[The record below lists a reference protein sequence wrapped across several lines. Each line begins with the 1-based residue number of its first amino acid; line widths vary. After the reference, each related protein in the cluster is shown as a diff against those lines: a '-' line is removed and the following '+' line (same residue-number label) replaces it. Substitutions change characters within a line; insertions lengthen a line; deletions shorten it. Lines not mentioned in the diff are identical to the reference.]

1 MMTIYEYF
9 SNEETCEKFDDLFDF
24 PAMLRE
30 DNVEPHIKEI
40 TIQLEKRLLDRI
52 HSKCLS
58 VEQLIS
64 MFSSF
69 MGYVLQDIEDGLR
82 SIKVSIETHEI
93 LLDIMEIQFPDI
105 PRKAV
110 TAVDYENRYKA
121 LDAIIS
127 HLIKNGPDLLEP
139 DIFDGTD
146 HNHK

>member
-1 MMTIYEYF
+1 MTIYEYF
-9 SNEETCEKFDDLFDF
+9 SNEETCENFDELFDF
-24 PAMLRE
+24 PAMLRGN
-30 DNVEPHIKEI
+30 NVEPHIKDI

-82 SIKVSIETHEI
+82 SIKVSMETYDI

-121 LDAIIS
+121 LDKIIS
-127 HLIKNGPDLLEP
+127 QLIDKSPDVLES
-139 DIFDGTD
+139 DAFDD
-146 HNHK
+146 KDDN